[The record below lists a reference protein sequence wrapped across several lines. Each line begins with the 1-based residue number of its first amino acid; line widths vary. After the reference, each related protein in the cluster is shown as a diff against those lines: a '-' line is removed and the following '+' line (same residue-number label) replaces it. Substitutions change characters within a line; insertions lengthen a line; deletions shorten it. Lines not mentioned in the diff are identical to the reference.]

1 MEYLHWI
8 FNPPV
13 PDAVSLKETA
23 KIMLPVTGTLLGLV
37 YIALIYWL
45 QGGLSRLE
53 YTKTL
58 LEDLLIADG
67 KVLLDLL
74 VGVSLVNLF
83 AILQVHQLVV
93 LSFWVFVIIFFID
106 LLKVTAE
113 QGYVKTS
120 FSSKFTPSHYG
131 KNMQFLRKIRNAG
144 WLGWTRLIFIPSVL
158 YIH

>member
-1 MEYLHWI
+1 
-8 FNPPV
+8 
-13 PDAVSLKETA
+13 
-23 KIMLPVTGTLLGLV
+23 MLPVTGTLLGLV

-53 YTKTL
+53 HTKTL

-93 LSFWVFVIIFFID
+93 LSFWVFVI
-106 LLKVTAE
+106 L
-113 QGYVKTS
+113 
-120 FSSKFTPSHYG
+120 
-131 KNMQFLRKIRNAG
+131 N
-144 WLGWTRLIFIPSVL
+144 SVPL
-158 YIH
+158 